1 MTVIRIVEYAL
12 VVFFAVVLIREIL
25 IPLFRGTRLFPMFG
39 KRRKLEEELAEIN
52 EEKELTKL
60 QKRVDSA
67 REGLNRFK
75 ADGEATKEKEQ

>member
-1 MTVIRIVEYAL
+1 
-12 VVFFAVVLIREIL
+12 
-25 IPLFRGTRLFPMFG
+25 MFG
-39 KRRKLEEELAEIN
+39 KRRKLEGELAEIN

-75 ADGEATKEKEQ
+75 ADGEAAKEKEQ